1 MEEQIFRDTGIR
13 NDAEIKRKAQTLIQ
27 RDQESKSKGCGG
39 LTDLQKA
46 FQRLTQRTVKF
57 IRWLKNHLDTKHSW
71 THAIER
77 LAKIYASS

>member
-46 FQRLTQRTVKF
+46 FQRLTRRTVKF
-57 IRWLKNHLDTKHSW
+57 IRWVEKSFRHQALLGSCN
-71 THAIER
+71 R
-77 LAKIYASS
+77 ASN